1 MPEMKLNNEFNKE
14 KFKQVLHYLISR
26 CGGLDNVGKT
36 VFYKLLYFAD
46 FNYYELYEE
55 KLTGETYRKLPRGP
69 APSHF
74 DEVASE
80 LEDEGKIRPFD
91 DVFYGYHQHRFNSL
105 AEPHMDLL
113 SNEELEIIDQVINKC
128 SLMTAREA
136 SDYSHEDLPYR
147 ATDDLEIIDYELVFY
162 RDPKFSV
169 RVYVDD

>member
-1 MPEMKLNNEFNKE
+1 MLEMKMKNNFNKK

-26 CGGLDNVGKT
+26 CGELDNVGKT

-46 FNYYELYEE
+46 FNYYELHED

-74 DEVASE
+74 DEAASE
-80 LEDEGKIRPFD
+80 LENEGKIRPFD
-91 DVFYGYHQHRFNSL
+91 DVFFGYHQHRFQSL
-105 AEPHMDLL
+105 AAPQLDLI
-113 SNEELEIIDQVINKC
+113 SREELEVIDAVISKC

-136 SDYSHEDLPYR
+136 SDYSHEDMPYR

-169 RVYVDD
+169 RVYIDD